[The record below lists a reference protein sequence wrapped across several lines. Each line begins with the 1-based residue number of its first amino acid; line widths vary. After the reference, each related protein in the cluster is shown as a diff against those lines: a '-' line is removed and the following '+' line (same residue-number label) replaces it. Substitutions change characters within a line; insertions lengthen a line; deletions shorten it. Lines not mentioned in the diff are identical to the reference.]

1 MKCRFFL
8 TAGVILWCAC
18 RAWAVG
24 NPSDGLSDLMKTFKE
39 NPSDAKVTVALLKEL
54 NKQGKSG
61 QEVVDRYFQTQPEEE
76 YYKEYN
82 WEIVRDYVTD
92 INAPQFKFLFKNQDR
107 FIELYSKDDVYQ
119 KLDDVFDAHLEKFY
133 DRNRADYEAQLKRI
147 EEIGYAH
154 FDVVSDYF
162 YIRQLKAEKKAED
175 YFYKARKL
183 FRYFPENRPM
193 IKEITKGALEIMTD
207 VSRLKVIQLWA
218 GKTVESK
225 TDFEAIY
232 NYVEISQKC
241 GFFDVAKRYASIAK
255 NLASK
260 SGDAAMQ
267 RKAEE
272 LMKMI
277 N

>member
-1 MKCRFFL
+1 
-8 TAGVILWCAC
+8 
-18 RAWAVG
+18 
-24 NPSDGLSDLMKTFKE
+24 MKTFKE

-119 KLDDVFDAHLEKFY
+119 KLDDVFVSHLEKFY
-133 DRNRADYEAQLKRI
+133 DRNKADYEAQLKRI

-260 SGDAAMQ
+260 SGDAGMQ